1 LAQQLSETT
10 LKPPPAKKLVDTV
23 QEVINTLADQKKL
36 KKGPKGTQ
44 RPTNAISPHTTMAEY
59 EAKAQQ
65 NNKNEDAG
73 ANIYMRVAMDL
84 EHRVK
89 KLEEVL
95 MCDPF

>member
-1 LAQQLSETT
+1 
-10 LKPPPAKKLVDTV
+10 
-23 QEVINTLADQKKL
+23 
-36 KKGPKGTQ
+36 
-44 RPTNAISPHTTMAEY
+44 MAEY